1 MSNNNRIVESEDDD
15 IMELYEENLRG
26 ERFQRSQDKEKL
38 QKFRKKNP
46 GFKTAKS

>member
-1 MSNNNRIVESEDDD
+1 MIEPDDD
-15 IMELYEENLRG
+15 DLAELYEENLRG

-46 GFKTAKS
+46 GFKPVKS